1 MLAQLTVRARL
12 LLLAVVPLLVLIVVI
27 GMALSNA
34 SKLNGKFD
42 ELFTDRMRP
51 ISQLKV
57 VSDAYAVAMV
67 DALHKYRAGIFD
79 EPALRKAFSEA
90 RSRGDKAWGEYIATR
105 LTADESRRIERA
117 KSHLQRVQQLADQ
130 YMGQLASGQL
140 RAAEAEA
147 FNRTLYDTFDP
158 LGGELEGLISLQLSE
173 GEQLNAETTAQY
185 QSISNTFIVIGGIAM
200 LLVLVAALL
209 ISLSI
214 IRPLAGLR
222 SLINEVQQS
231 SDLTLRADASGRDE
245 VADTARAFNT
255 MLEHQ
260 QALIRHLMDTATQL
274 AAASEEMSAIS
285 VQVSQ
290 AATAQ
295 GDQTSMVATAVHQMS
310 VAVQEVARNAQS
322 TASNAADA
330 NKEARQGSELV
341 QSNLK
346 SIQGLSVSVEKA
358 GEVIDTLHNQSDEI
372 SKVLGVIQ
380 SIAEQTNLLALN
392 AAIEAARA
400 GEAGRGFA
408 VVADEVRSLASN
420 TQKATESIR
429 GMIDALQG
437 GARSA
442 VSAMQLSRE
451 QAQNSV
457 SHAREAGEVLNH
469 IVHAIEGIAD
479 GNVQIS
485 AATEEQTAVAN
496 EISQNISSL
505 NDSIGEVV
513 NGAEQ
518 SSHASRDLAQ
528 LASGLQQQI
537 QRFRA

>member
-105 LTADESRRIERA
+105 LTADESRRVERA

-185 QSISNTFIVIGGIAM
+185 QSISNTFIVIGGIAL